1 MNLQQL
7 PRPIELPTKEE
18 WDALNKGV
26 EYEVKFKEELFWK
39 FYEIRDAFIPDSPE
53 DEVIIAL
60 DLGKTVVENKPCELL
75 EVPKVA

>member
-1 MNLQQL
+1 M
-7 PRPIELPTKEE
+7 EE
-18 WDALNKGV
+18 
-26 EYEVKFKEELFWK
+26 KFKEELFWK

-75 EVPKVA
+75 EHLVSPISRQSAAKLRQQCL

>member
-18 WDALNKGV
+18 WDALNKGI

-60 DLGKTVVENKPCELL
+60 DLLLVQYKPCELL